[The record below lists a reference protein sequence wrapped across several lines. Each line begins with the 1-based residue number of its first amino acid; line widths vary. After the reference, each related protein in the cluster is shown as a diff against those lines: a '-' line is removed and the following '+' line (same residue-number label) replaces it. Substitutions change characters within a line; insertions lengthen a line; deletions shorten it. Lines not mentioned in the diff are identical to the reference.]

1 MLPPPDPSSLL
12 NDIEEYAFLILRFM
26 FSFWSLLISY
36 NMISAFTNLCLFR
49 RIYIG
54 LLRRMYRLFGF
65 KAKRSVVKNKTVR
78 FQDDIIDNGGV
89 GSTLTR
95 RRSNKSFKGEF
106 QIGDIVDYVHDGIEV
121 IIEDE
126 VTKCFSTEDV
136 EEWNLMSRTR
146 FKENLGLKMELLL
159 ILSVIFRFTIFL
171 LIRLPIGIA
180 SLLWLIITMVVLS
193 IIRFLFPHSR
203 TVKQIERYCVMV
215 CSRLI
220 AAAFSAVVNIQHAE
234 NRAKLGSVCVANHT
248 TPVDIIML
256 AVDNCFTLVGQR
268 HGGIMGVVQVACS
281 LAQEHIWFER
291 KIASDR
297 RMVASRLKEFLSN
310 PMNNPI
316 LIFPE
321 GTCINNTSVF
331 MFKKGCFELGAT
343 IFPVVIKYH
352 REFADPYWNSQEQS
366 MVTYLAMLM
375 TSWAIVCDID
385 YLNPT
390 TLKEGETAIEFANRV
405 KADICRRGGLVDL
418 PWDGMIKRPAG
429 TESYLNK
436 LIEEERR
443 TYLEELL
450 DKEDNESDDDE
461 GGLVMRANRD
471 RERQ

>member
-126 VTKCFSTEDV
+126 VKDGVTLNFV
-136 EEWNLMSRTR
+136 R
-146 FKENLGLKMELLL
+146 
-159 ILSVIFRFTIFL
+159 
-171 LIRLPIGIA
+171 
-180 SLLWLIITMVVLS
+180 
-193 IIRFLFPHSR
+193 H
-203 TVKQIERYCVMV
+203 
-215 CSRLI
+215 
-220 AAAFSAVVNIQHAE
+220 IQVYHIP
-234 NRAKLGSVCVANHT
+234 SHQ
-248 TPVDIIML
+248 
-256 AVDNCFTLVGQR
+256 VGQR